1 MKAFAMTLLRR
12 FALAAATALLSTT
25 ASAAVVN
32 FSGTLSDTD
41 PLFNRPLDGSPPPDV
56 SSRNVYHDVF
66 TFFVTVGGTYT
77 LQTTSASLSGPFNPL
92 FSPNPTDT
100 FIFLYQNSF
109 SPDSPLTNVLE
120 GNDDGGGAGQLS
132 SITRALAAD
141 TQYFLV
147 VTSFRASYT
156 GDYAGTISNDGDGTA
171 VLGDLPPPNVVPL
184 PGTLALA
191 ALGLAGLAAARRKR
205 AA

>member
-1 MKAFAMTLLRR
+1 
-12 FALAAATALLSTT
+12 
-25 ASAAVVN
+25 
-32 FSGTLSDTD
+32 
-41 PLFNRPLDGSPPPDV
+41 
-56 SSRNVYHDVF
+56 
-66 TFFVTVGGTYT
+66 
-77 LQTTSASLSGPFNPL
+77 
-92 FSPNPTDT
+92 
-100 FIFLYQNSF
+100 
-109 SPDSPLTNVLE
+109 LE
-120 GNDDGGGAGQLS
+120 GNDDGDSTGQLS

-171 VLGDLPPPNVVPL
+171 VLGTLPPPNVVPL